1 MIEVTD
7 GYDVA
12 VIKGLLQVFSPQD
25 ARLAIK
31 HLSVAVNLGG
41 KIDTI
46 IG

>member
-25 ARLAIK
+25 TRLAIK
-31 HLSVAVNLGG
+31 HVSAAVNPGG